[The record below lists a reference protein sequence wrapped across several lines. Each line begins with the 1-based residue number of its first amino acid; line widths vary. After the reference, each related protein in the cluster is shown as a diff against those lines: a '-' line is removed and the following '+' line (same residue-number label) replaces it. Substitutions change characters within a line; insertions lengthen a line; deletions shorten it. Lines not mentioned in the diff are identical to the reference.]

1 MNDLTSAKHNLQQ
14 YANGN
19 CFSLHDVP
27 GDGNCLY
34 HAILYQLKNNNVIS
48 TTVHD
53 LRELVAVFLEQHSD
67 MYMPFVTAP
76 IVSDSVLNSDT
87 EIPSAV
93 DARISSV
100 ANPDTRSAL
109 IFARYVDRVRSGSW
123 RDHVVIAAVANM
135 FHVTVNVVQ
144 ATQSSCTVSIT
155 SPVNAE
161 SNFEINLG
169 LIMQYHFVGLDK
181 QVIPVSPNDR
191 GNFVNSI
198 IPNSPTLSLNMPD
211 SHTCNPDPM
220 SISNSE
226 QDSEHVENTTP
237 YTNKDPSSQ
246 SNNNH
251 ISQIFEDDAMEE
263 GDEHTR
269 QITGGPLASMM
280 TIENPEAFNE
290 IVCVAPAEGQKPLYI
305 MTDPN
310 FEVMSNPE
318 KFPISSV
325 DVLPQRDP
333 TK

>member
-1 MNDLTSAKHNLQQ
+1 MNTNPECTSIVNANTENINAVNTNTSIHVATANIECEILSSSELCNDSGIRDPEPTTNSTCCLNKPDGNVNDLTSAKHNLQQ

-191 GNFVNSI
+191 GI
-198 IPNSPTLSLNMPD
+198 L
-211 SHTCNPDPM
+211 
-220 SISNSE
+220 
-226 QDSEHVENTTP
+226 
-237 YTNKDPSSQ
+237 
-246 SNNNH
+246 
-251 ISQIFEDDAMEE
+251 
-263 GDEHTR
+263 
-269 QITGGPLASMM
+269 
-280 TIENPEAFNE
+280 
-290 IVCVAPAEGQKPLYI
+290 
-305 MTDPN
+305 
-310 FEVMSNPE
+310 
-318 KFPISSV
+318 
-325 DVLPQRDP
+325 
-333 TK
+333 

>member
-1 MNDLTSAKHNLQQ
+1 M
-14 YANGN
+14 
-19 CFSLHDVP
+19 
-27 GDGNCLY
+27 
-34 HAILYQLKNNNVIS
+34 
-48 TTVHD
+48 
-53 LRELVAVFLEQHSD
+53 
-67 MYMPFVTAP
+67 
-76 IVSDSVLNSDT
+76 
-87 EIPSAV
+87 
-93 DARISSV
+93 
-100 ANPDTRSAL
+100 
-109 IFARYVDRVRSGSW
+109 
-123 RDHVVIAAVANM
+123 
-135 FHVTVNVVQ
+135 
-144 ATQSSCTVSIT
+144 
-155 SPVNAE
+155 
-161 SNFEINLG
+161 
-169 LIMQYHFVGLDK
+169 
-181 QVIPVSPNDR
+181 
-191 GNFVNSI
+191 NSI